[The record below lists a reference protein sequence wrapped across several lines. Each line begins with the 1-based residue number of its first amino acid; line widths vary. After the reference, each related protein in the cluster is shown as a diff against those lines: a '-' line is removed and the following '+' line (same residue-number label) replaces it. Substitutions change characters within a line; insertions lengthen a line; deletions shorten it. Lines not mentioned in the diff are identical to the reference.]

1 MSVSS
6 SFYLVMGFYI
16 SEEDVK
22 INGIRYLFILIEEI
36 VEGIFLGK
44 RIVILDGRRLE
55 MREGIKVRGIINIWV
70 GLKEC

>member
-1 MSVSS
+1 MSVSL

-22 INGIRYLFILIEEI
+22 INGICYLFILIEEI

>member
-1 MSVSS
+1 
-6 SFYLVMGFYI
+6 MGSYT

-22 INGIRYLFILIEEI
+22 TNGTRHLPILTEET

-44 RIVILDGRRLE
+44 RTVTPDGRRSE
-55 MREGIKVRGIINIWV
+55 MREGIKVRGIINTWV